1 MKRTILFL
9 FTVALL
15 FTSCSKDDV
24 NTQDTTLIGTWK
36 LSANELTSG
45 LDTNNDGVT
54 SLNLVEE
61 NAIIEATLTLDTAT
75 TGTFFYN
82 SSVSFNTRSEDHNMI
97 FLITST
103 ITSENVPKQ
112 FNYNSD
118 DEYVDAEVDITF
130 NKMGNITESNYESF
144 LNEVPKFQEKYRAKV
159 KDNTLLIADAKSG
172 KVTSKINLSNPTLAK
187 QTLANLAGVS
197 GYRGQTYDAK
207 SLIAQYSN

>member
-36 LSANELTSG
+36 LSAIELTSE

-97 FLITST
+97 FLISST

-130 NKMGNITESNYESF
+130 NKMGNTISS
-144 LNEVPKFQEKYRAKV
+144 LNVEGNTLKMHVENGFVVNDIDTGAETVRQDVTYV
-159 KDNTLLIADAKSG
+159 FTKDN
-172 KVTSKINLSNPTLAK
+172 
-187 QTLANLAGVS
+187 
-197 GYRGQTYDAK
+197 
-207 SLIAQYSN
+207 